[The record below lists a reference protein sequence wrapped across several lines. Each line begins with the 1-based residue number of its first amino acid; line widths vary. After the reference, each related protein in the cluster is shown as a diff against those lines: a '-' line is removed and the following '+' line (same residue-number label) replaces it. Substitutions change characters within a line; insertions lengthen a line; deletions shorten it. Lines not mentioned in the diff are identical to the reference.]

1 MISSP
6 PLKSLPS
13 RVIWLSTG
21 LSTKWATKVVYDACK
36 IQIGQ
41 PCLPAIL
48 LNTFLLDSALFHF
61 SCPDSTWVSSQ
72 LWKHFIGML
81 VILSSWSISQKCKI
95 RICANLL
102 GADHRFCFHSFII
115 LSYAG
120 GCWGLRCYDCEGAH
134 CTDPAN
140 LQVLSHFYRKRFI
153 TKIKILKKNSETLNN
168 NLRRPTAMEEKNS
181 AWSFGWRVSLSSEKR
196 SRFLHSL

>member
-1 MISSP
+1 M
-6 PLKSLPS
+6 
-13 RVIWLSTG
+13 STG

-48 LNTFLLDSALFHF
+48 LNTLLLDSALIHF
-61 SCPDSTWVSSQ
+61 SCPDSSPLS
-72 LWKHFIGML
+72 KHLIGTL

-95 RICANLL
+95 RICANLFGTDL
-102 GADHRFCFHSFII
+102 CFCFHPFII

-140 LQVLSHFYRKRFI
+140 LQVPFLPK
-153 TKIKILKKNSETLNN
+153 KI
-168 NLRRPTAMEEKNS
+168 
-181 AWSFGWRVSLSSEKR
+181 
-196 SRFLHSL
+196 H